1 MLLRSCMACPPVPG
15 LPAWACLCV
24 ALSALPSLPQKGYSV
39 RAKQKEAFEV
49 GVGSSGEWVQALTG
63 RQTPFL
69 GLPVAPAAPCKA
81 PGLVWGQ
88 L

>member
-49 GVGSSGEWVQALTG
+49 GVGSSG
-63 RQTPFL
+63 
-69 GLPVAPAAPCKA
+69 
-81 PGLVWGQ
+81 
-88 L
+88 